1 MNAKKRIFKEKLDA
15 VLIPGTT
22 PKDEWSVLL
31 QPICEYANS
40 IMPSRLFRYRSCNEM
55 QFDAF
60 LITEY
65 MPSMRNCLTIHTIA
79 LFDTIKHF
87 CMIA

>member
-1 MNAKKRIFKEKLDA
+1 MNAKTRIFKEKLDA

-40 IMPSRLFRYRSCNEM
+40 TTHSFPERR
-55 QFDAF
+55 
-60 LITEY
+60 
-65 MPSMRNCLTIHTIA
+65 
-79 LFDTIKHF
+79 KWV
-87 CMIA
+87 

>member
-31 QPICEYANS
+31 QPIWVV
-40 IMPSRLFRYRSCNEM
+40 F
-55 QFDAF
+55 Q
-60 LITEY
+60 TV
-65 MPSMRNCLTIHTIA
+65 CLG
-79 LFDTIKHF
+79 
-87 CMIA
+87 